1 MRTYIWSTLLAAMLG
16 SVAQAGNVSA
26 YVSGGHLYLYG
37 DAGGSSLTVD
47 SPASGQIQVTGTV
60 TPTGE
65 STVVN
70 GQANGTVVLSGWT
83 RGIYSYGYAGD
94 DTLVLSGL
102 MVNGHTHIDL
112 GDGNDA
118 LVVGE
123 LPTDQPTEFQA
134 DINTAAF
141 STMQSLVVL
150 GGRGNDMVMLN
161 NLFVQGGATFDLG
174 AGEDDVF
181 IGGSNDETNN
191 DGSPTVSFYESC
203 VIIPGSEAD
212 DISIASTSV
221 RRNLIVDDSSGPM
234 LLEITDVSVDDSTFI
249 YGTPSND
256 RIITENLTVANI
268 LKVIAEGGDD
278 VIMLNSSSNST
289 EVYPGAGNDSVE
301 LMAVT
306 TNRAYVYLD
315 PGNDALQIQGGSY
328 NFLYGYG
335 SSGNDLFQVQSAMIG
350 QANLYGESGTDTY
363 SDGGGNSIGKLN
375 LYTIENT

>member
-1 MRTYIWSTLLAAMLG
+1 MRMYIWSTLLAAMLG

-26 YVSGGHLYLYG
+26 VVSGGHLYLYG
-37 DAGGSSLTVD
+37 DVGGSSLTVE

-60 TPTGE
+60 TATGE

-83 RGIYSYGYAGD
+83 RGIYSYGYAGN
-94 DTLVLSGL
+94 DTLMLTGL
-102 MVNGHTHIDL
+102 MVNGPTHVDM
-112 GDGNDA
+112 GDGDDA

-123 LPTDQPTEFQA
+123 LPTNEPTNGQA
-134 DINTAAF
+134 DIDTAAF
-141 STMQSLVVL
+141 NSTQSLFVL
-150 GGRGNDMVMLN
+150 GVRGNDMVILN
-161 NLFVQGGATFDLG
+161 NLFVQAAATLDLG

-181 IGGSNDETNN
+181 IGGGTAGTNG
-191 DGSPTVSFYESC
+191 DGSPSVEFHESC

-212 DISIASTSV
+212 DINIASASV

-234 LLEITDVSVDDSTFI
+234 LLDITDVSVGDSTFI

-256 RIITENLTVANI
+256 RITTENLTVTNI

-278 VIMLNSSSNST
+278 VVMLNSSSNST
-289 EVYPGAGNDSVE
+289 EVFPGAGNDSVE

-335 SSGNDLFQVQSAMIG
+335 SSGNDLFQIQNAMIG
-350 QANLYGESGTDTY
+350 QANLYGEAGTDTY

-375 LYTIENT
+375 LYTIENK